1 MLLYLDTYDAAA
13 IAGGMGEGHIP
24 CGALYEMI
32 RIVKPGNELVWISCQ
47 VLVMLPFWGAT
58 IKIFIIKDLYCDD
71 TVVSWVS
78 RIDYKYYLF

>member
-32 RIVKPGNELVWISCQ
+32 RIVKPGNELVWILCF
-47 VLVMLPFWGAT
+47 L
-58 IKIFIIKDLYCDD
+58 
-71 TVVSWVS
+71 
-78 RIDYKYYLF
+78 